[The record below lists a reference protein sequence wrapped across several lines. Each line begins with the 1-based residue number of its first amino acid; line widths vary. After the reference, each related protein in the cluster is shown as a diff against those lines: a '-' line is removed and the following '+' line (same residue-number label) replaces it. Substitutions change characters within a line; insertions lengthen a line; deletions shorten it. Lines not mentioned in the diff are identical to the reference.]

1 MGFFKYIN
9 LPVFVV
15 SLILG
20 IIAVY
25 YTVPD
30 TRIVY
35 VYPTPENVNMLQYK
49 DKTDSCFAFQQKEVP
64 CPKNQHEIAKI
75 PVQS

>member
-9 LPVFVV
+9 IPVFVI

-20 IIAVY
+20 MIAVY

-30 TRIVY
+30 SRTVY
-35 VYPTPENVNMLQYK
+35 VYPTPENINLLQYK
-49 DKTDSCFAFQQKEVP
+49 DKTDSCFSFEQKEVQ
-64 CPKNQHEIAKI
+64 CPKNPDEIAKI

>member
-9 LPVFVV
+9 IPVFVI

-20 IIAVY
+20 MIAVY

-30 TRIVY
+30 TRTVY

-49 DKTDSCFAFQQKEVP
+49 DKTDSCFAFQQKEVT
-64 CPKNQHEIAKI
+64 CPKNTDEIAKI

>member
-9 LPVFVV
+9 IPVFVI

-20 IIAVY
+20 MVAVY

-30 TRIVY
+30 TRTVY

-64 CPKNQHEIAKI
+64 CPKNRDEIAKI